1 MPNIPSFYC
10 STILIMSEANEVHKH
25 RLFCYGTLQVPQVI
39 QAVTGRTYSGIKAVL
54 RGYAI
59 YRVKNAEYPGIVHSP
74 GSSTEGILYDN
85 VSDADLKVLDLFEG
99 EFYRRQ
105 MLEVCGRDHATSLAW
120 VYVIVEQHL
129 GILSEE
135 SWCLTDFLD
144 NGLEKFMQAYVHARR
159 DIYSV

>member
-1 MPNIPSFYC
+1 MYPIFHHFSIIP
-10 STILIMSEANEVHKH
+10 IMSEANEVHMN

-39 QAVTGRTYSGIKAVL
+39 QAVTGHTYSGIKAAL
-54 RGYAI
+54 PGYAI
-59 YRVKNAEYPGIVHSP
+59 YRVINAEYPGIVHSP

-105 MLEVCGRDHATSLAW
+105 MLEVSLEDHAFRPAW
-120 VYVIVEQHL
+120 VYVIAEQHL

-135 SWCLTDFLD
+135 RWSLTDFLE
-144 NGLEKFMQAYVHARR
+144 NGLARFMKGYVDARR
-159 DIYSV
+159 GKYSV

>member
-1 MPNIPSFYC
+1 MN
-10 STILIMSEANEVHKH
+10 

-39 QAVTGRTYSGIKAVL
+39 QAVTDRTYSGIKAVL

-105 MLEVCGRDHATSLAW
+105 ILEVCCRDHATSLAW

-135 SWCLTDFLD
+135 SWCLRDFLD